1 MKIDIT
7 RPLQLL
13 QWSSYLGI
21 LLLVKIFVI
30 LPLAAILFNDF
41 YLRLLPSDS
50 SQWVPLSTFELSHNA
65 VENSMV
71 FDQGINRV
79 LIERAL
85 PKTTD
90 NGISQRIN
98 LRDHILYKVDLDT
111 KFYCLPTARSK
122 GPVTNIEE
130 LEVEIHSSD
139 EPQSIIYRRSI
150 PIICMKPEDSINI
163 MELYKYGPSR
173 LELFKKEWLNHF
185 KAHDKISIGSD
196 MSSVRYVLKMPKS
209 HKLVIQPD
217 SGFRFRMSFEQGLR
231 NVMLRWHKFSYA
243 VGIVVFDL
251 AISALFT
258 ITAFLSFFLIMRK
271 TADKKDT

>member
-21 LLLVKIFVI
+21 LVLVKLFII

-50 SQWVPLSTFELSHNA
+50 SQWVPLSTFDIFQDFT
-65 VENSMV
+65 ENQV
-71 FDQGINRV
+71 VYDQSINRV

-85 PKTTD
+85 PKTID

-111 KFYCLPTARSK
+111 KFYCLPTVRSK
-122 GPVTNIEE
+122 GPTTNIEE
-130 LEVEIHSSD
+130 LEIEIYSSNKP
-139 EPQSIIYRRSI
+139 ESLIYRRSV
-150 PIICMKPEDSINI
+150 PIVCMKPDDSINV
-163 MELYKYGPSR
+163 MELYKFGPSR

-185 KAHDKISIGSD
+185 KAHDKISIASE
-196 MSSVRYVLKMPKS
+196 MTSVRYVLKVPKS

-243 VGIVVFDL
+243 VGIVIFDL
-251 AISALFT
+251 AISSLFV

-271 TADKKDT
+271 SSDKKSD

>member
-21 LLLVKIFVI
+21 LVLVKLFVI

-50 SQWVPLSTFELSHNA
+50 SQWVPLSTFEVSQDAAESSLIY
-65 VENSMV
+65 
-71 FDQGINRV
+71 DQSINRV

-85 PKTTD
+85 PKTID
-90 NGISQRIN
+90 NGISQKIN

-122 GPVTNIEE
+122 GSTNNIEE
-130 LEVEIHSSD
+130 LEVEIYSSNKP
-139 EPQSIIYRRSI
+139 ESLMYRRTT
-150 PIICMKPEDSINI
+150 PIVCMKPDDSINV
-163 MELYKYGPSR
+163 MELYKFGPNR

-185 KAHDKISIGSD
+185 KSHDKVSITSE
-196 MSSVRYVLKMPKS
+196 MSSVRYVLKVPKS
-209 HKLVIQPD
+209 HKLLIQPD

-231 NVMLRWHKFSYA
+231 NVMLRWHKVTYA
-243 VGIVVFDL
+243 VGIVIFDL
-251 AISALFT
+251 AISSLFV
-258 ITAFLSFFLIMRK
+258 ITAFLSFFLIMRRSSNNK
-271 TADKKDT
+271 NN

>member
-21 LLLVKIFVI
+21 LVLVKLFVI

-41 YLRLLPSDS
+41 YLRLLPPDS
-50 SQWVPLSTFELSHNA
+50 SQWVPLSTFDISQDSA
-65 VENSMV
+65 ENNLV
-71 FDQGINRV
+71 YDQTINRV

-85 PKTTD
+85 PKTID
-90 NGISQRIN
+90 NGISQKIN

-122 GPVTNIEE
+122 GQTTNIEE
-130 LEVEIHSSD
+130 LEIEIYSSNKP
-139 EPQSIIYRRSI
+139 ESLIYRRTI
-150 PIICMKPEDSINI
+150 PIVCMRPDDSINI
-163 MELYKYGPSR
+163 MELYKFGPSR
-173 LELFKKEWLNHF
+173 LELFRKEWLNHF
-185 KAHDKISIGSD
+185 KAHDRISITSE
-196 MSSVRYVLKMPKS
+196 MSSVRYVLKVPKS

-243 VGIVVFDL
+243 VGIVIFDL
-251 AISALFT
+251 AISSLFV
-258 ITAFLSFFLIMRK
+258 ITAFFSFFLIMRRSS
-271 TADKKDT
+271 DKKDD